1 MTWREHID
9 HAVEILE
16 AAGVEDAKTN
26 AEYLA
31 AHALRLHQRSELRSF
46 LSKDVPFNSEQ
57 VFLDFLHRR
66 ELREPLQ
73 YILGGWEFFG
83 LPLKVTSSV
92 LIPRPE
98 TELLVEEALRE
109 ATQFED
115 TISILDIGT
124 GSGAIAL
131 AVASKLPKAQI
142 LGIDSSA
149 EALALAEE
157 NRKLLGLS
165 NVRFHQARN
174 DWSDRYDWTDS
185 RKFDLIVSNPPYVSL
200 EEFEQLEPEL
210 RLYEPREALTDES
223 TGFSFYERIASLAP
237 KLLAPNGRLLVE
249 LGFGATNAVSEIMH
263 LHRLEVLRVVD
274 DLAGIPRVLAAAR
287 IPAIA

>member
-1 MTWREHID
+1 
-9 HAVEILE
+9 
-16 AAGVEDAKTN
+16 
-26 AEYLA
+26 
-31 AHALRLHQRSELRSF
+31 
-46 LSKDVPFNSEQ
+46 
-57 VFLDFLHRR
+57 
-66 ELREPLQ
+66 
-73 YILGGWEFFG
+73 
-83 LPLKVTSSV
+83 
-92 LIPRPE
+92 
-98 TELLVEEALRE
+98 
-109 ATQFED
+109 
-115 TISILDIGT
+115 
-124 GSGAIAL
+124 
-131 AVASKLPKAQI
+131 VASKLPKAQI

-165 NVRFHQARN
+165 NVRFHQTRN
-174 DWSDRYDWTDS
+174 DWSDHSDWSPS

-223 TGFSFYERIASLAP
+223 TGFTFYERIASLAP

-249 LGFGATNAVSEIMH
+249 LGFGAMNAVSEIMH